1 MNCSEVAGE
10 IMKALLIDSS
20 NSACSVCITTD
31 RVVIGH
37 NYAPME
43 RGHASVIVPMIQST
57 MTEAKTRFDELCFV
71 AVTNGPGSF
80 TGLRIS
86 LAAAKAIALSNNI
99 PLYSVSCFDAI
110 AGRVTANT
118 TLSKT
123 DLLLIAIESKRKELY
138 LECLNKGGVKIIE
151 SQSLSAPDIIT
162 QLARLYQP
170 GETVRIAGDAG
181 SSLVKEIEKLI
192 KPNGKSF
199 TEDFRGVDALDIT
212 NTENFWKLF
221 KYSENR
227 DYSHQVNLQYLRKPD
242 ISIPKKQ

>member
-43 RGHASVIVPMIQST
+43 RGHASEIVPMIKST

-86 LAAAKAIALSNNI
+86 LANSRRLLHYQIIFLCI
-99 PLYSVSCFDAI
+99 CILFFDAI

-151 SQSLSAPDIIT
+151 SQSLSVPDIIT

-181 SSLVKEIEKLI
+181 FSLVKEIEKLI

-221 KYSENR
+221 EYSENR
-227 DYSHQVNLQYLRKPD
+227 DYSHQVNLQYLRKAGYFY
-242 ISIPKKQ
+242 S